1 MRMVSR
7 ESAKT
12 AKSASRHLT
21 SDLFRLPSSELCYLF
36 RPPVK
41 TSEVFSDL
49 DPFFTGARRERR
61 VRSTIRRTLDIRLL
75 TSGHRTLTADF

>member
-12 AKSASRHLT
+12 AKSAPRPLT
-21 SDLFRLPSSELCYLF
+21 SDLFRLPSSDLCYLF

-41 TSEVFSDL
+41 TSEVFSDI
-49 DPFFTGARRERR
+49 DPISQELAEVGRDRRSGAKKF
-61 VRSTIRRTLDIRLL
+61 
-75 TSGHRTLTADF
+75 RTLTAEL